1 MSDFHS
7 VGRSSPGGPIRVDP
21 RAVEIFDAEWVAIQ
35 GEQEPAPV
43 PIVKKIQITP
53 TVVTTRVESSKP
65 VQAIPD
71 SPLVQAAKEYAQVE
85 AFLERSTVNLATA
98 QRVYDQ
104 AVESKRKAYEELKH
118 AVATET

>member
-1 MSDFHS
+1 
-7 VGRSSPGGPIRVDP
+7 VDP